1 MQEHYGKKAVDLL
14 RQVKMARF
22 FAAQS
27 KLKMLRV
34 EQALVTLKYRTDF
47 QKLVSEV
54 ETKGT

>member
-1 MQEHYGKKAVDLL
+1 LQEHYGKQAVDLL
-14 RQVKMARF
+14 RQARMAWF

-47 QKLVSEV
+47 QKLVAEV